1 MIFNSIYLVP
11 KIGVVLIL
19 SGKSWVVL
27 FLMLL
32 LALHANLYTSSKDI
46 GTVSFS
52 VTHKQS
58 GLQHSVSTLEKPEP
72 VLFNLTINHTA
83 EIDSPLKYPILAKTS
98 SGSVLVAV
106 ASDAVLA
113 IQGASWRYDLLV
125 DENTYDS
132 VVTAASG
139 DIDGDGSDEILV
151 LGDSGFLY
159 AISASTGSLVFR
171 ISLGISADKI
181 VVADVVGLGGNE
193 ILLFSESSDEIY
205 VVSSSGL
212 YMGSLSTN
220 YIDDIEDIV
229 AGEVNASIEGKEL
242 CVLGYDTG
250 TGSYYIEVYNLK
262 EFPQRS
268 VFVASYDLS
277 SNYMTGVSPSDI
289 HGKIY
294 FKDITDEA
302 GDEIIITGVRKGTT
316 SSIRLV
322 VLNSSVMLSKY
333 WSSGLSLG
341 SSKKWAYAYFYD
353 YDNDSKLEIIV
364 CSSEVISIVK
374 NSTKYTNTY
383 MPSGINTWNA
393 SIYMNT
399 DTSNISSLI
408 IYNTSSMRI
417 HNTIVSLLCAGI
429 MNPFNG
435 TILKNISLVPMVGL
449 AVRTVIM
456 SGTSYYAYVEGR
468 IVTGSVS
475 GLTLS
480 SPTIL
485 YVYTYYDYVNPKL
498 PSNEVRPTFYS
509 PSWVRVYSP
518 DGTIAEEYKEPQS
531 RSMFIVTYG
540 DYISGSSGYE
550 LAISDFEYINGSIL
564 QSYIKIVSGGS
575 VIKEFNVTLPANKVY
590 GIYLAPPYPGSTT
603 TILIMYNVSSG
614 DYRFA
619 KFNLNDGLITIGF
632 KVSDI
637 NMDSRFVRIGGKYY
651 YVFWYSSKM
660 YFVDP
665 NTAYIASIKNFYGDI
680 KSVVVGDVDEDGSDE
695 IVVRTYSGFYYYLY
709 LVQDDLSAD
718 IISGGGYHYI
728 SPPILYDTLGHPGV
742 EIVASIDYY
751 MFIYNPV
758 TEDQMFTYIG
768 GFYFDPIFNV
778 PPMMLDEDLIVPAI
792 RRDNL
797 NLYVIRLYGSANY
810 SDADTELVMDLRHG
824 SYDYHSAVIPQENSG
839 GLACVM
845 LSTSDD
851 RFAVGLIGYD
861 IDNFEPEM
869 TMSSPYLINT
879 NITDYIA
886 WNDTLPIVFN
896 ISDDKALLSFYATAT
911 YYDRSGSTI
920 STENFYVPLE
930 NKTSTSVN
938 ITLYVPEDTYS
949 ISLLASAYD
958 LTGRAD
964 IVDYTIIMDRYAPTI
979 WPQVP
984 SRIDITSETVL
995 HIVAYV
1001 GDDVLLKTVYIQ
1013 YDGATIPMRTT
1024 EEAEPR
1030 GGVMYYYEADVQ
1042 IRAFSGEK
1050 TLSIVA
1056 VDFVGRTTVYNITIH
1071 SMIPVYGTPTFQI
1084 GLGITILVLVAVGGY
1099 LLYRRRKEAS

>member
-1 MIFNSIYLVP
+1 MRLLNDFNSIYLEP

-19 SGKSWVVL
+19 SGKAWVVL
-27 FLMLL
+27 SLILL
-32 LALHANLYTSSKDI
+32 FALHANLYTSSKNI
-46 GTVSFS
+46 GAVSFS

-58 GLQHSVSTLEKPEP
+58 ELQHSVSTLEKPEP

-83 EIDSPLKYPILAKTS
+83 EIDSPLEYPILAKTS

-106 ASDAVLA
+106 TSDAVLA
-113 IQGASWRYDLLV
+113 IQGESWRYDLLV
-125 DENTYDS
+125 DGNTYDF
-132 VVTAASG
+132 VVTAIGG

-171 ISLGISADKI
+171 ISLGISADRI

-212 YMGSLSTN
+212 YMGSLSMN

-277 SNYMTGVSPSDI
+277 SNYMTGVSPSNI

-302 GDEIIITGVRKGTT
+302 GDEIIITGVRKDTT

-333 WSSGLSLG
+333 WSLGLSLG

-364 CSSEVISIVK
+364 CSSKVISIVK

-383 MPSGINTWNA
+383 MPSGIDTWNA
-393 SIYMNT
+393 SIYMNS
-399 DTSNISSLI
+399 DTSNISSMI
-408 IYNTSSMRI
+408 IYYNETSA
-417 HNTIVSLLCAGI
+417 LLLAGI

-435 TILKNISLVPMVGL
+435 TILKNISLVPMVDP
-449 AVRTVIM
+449 AVRTAII
-456 SGTSYYAYVEGR
+456 SGTTYYVDAIGR
-468 IVTGSVS
+468 IITGNVS

-480 SPTIL
+480 NPTTI
-485 YVYTYYDYVNPKL
+485 YVYTYFGLVNPKL
-498 PSNEVRPTFYS
+498 PGSEVRPIFYS
-509 PSWVRVYSP
+509 PGWARVYSP
-518 DGTIAEEYKEPQS
+518 DGTIAEEYKEPLS
-531 RSMFIVTYG
+531 RSMFIVAYG

-550 LAISDFEYINGSIL
+550 LAISDFEYIYESVPRC
-564 QSYIKIVSGGS
+564 YIKIVSGGS

-590 GIYLAPPYPGSTT
+590 GIYLAPPYPSSTT
-603 TILIMYNVSSG
+603 TILIMYNMSSY

-619 KFNLNDGLITIGF
+619 KFNLNDGSITIGS

-665 NTAYIASIKNFYGDI
+665 NMAYIASIKNFNGDI

-718 IISGGGYHYI
+718 MISGGYYYI
-728 SPPILYDTLGHPGV
+728 SPPIIYDILGYPGV
-742 EIVASIDYY
+742 EIVAGVDYY

-768 GFYFDPIFNV
+768 GFYFDPIFNI
-778 PPMMLDEDLIVPAI
+778 PLMMLDEDLIVPAI

-797 NLYVIRLYGSANY
+797 DLYVIRLYGSANY

-824 SYDYHSAVIPQENSG
+824 SYDYYSAAIPQENSG

-845 LSTSDD
+845 FSTSDD

-869 TMSSPYLINT
+869 TISSPYLINT

-886 WNDTLPIVFN
+886 WNDTLPIIFN
-896 ISDDKALLSFYATAT
+896 ISDDKALLSFYATVR
-911 YYDRSGSTI
+911 YYDRSGSII

-930 NKTSTSVN
+930 NKTSASVN
-938 ITLYVPEDTYS
+938 IILYVPEDTYS
-949 ISLLASAYD
+949 ISLSASAYD
-958 LTGRAD
+958 PTGRAD
-964 IVDYTIIMDRYAPTI
+964 TIDYSIIMDWYAPTI

-984 SRIDITSETVL
+984 SRIDITSETAL
-995 HIVAYV
+995 HIAAYV

-1030 GGVMYYYEADVQ
+1030 GGIMYYYEADVQ

-1056 VDFVGRTTVYNITIH
+1056 VDFVGRTTIYNITIH
-1071 SMIPVYGTPTFQI
+1071 STIPVYGTPTFQV
-1084 GLGITILVLVAVGGY
+1084 GLGITILVLAAVSGY
-1099 LLYRRRKEAS
+1099 LLYRRRRKAS